1 MSVNDAQV
9 SAQAEVYKPNL
20 DSEEILKRRED
31 LIAQVCS
38 WFGSRFDDFVVG
50 DLRESVREAV
60 GELLAE
66 AAGEDELAHAV
77 SLILT
82 LKAFFQHC
90 RVFNDFV
97 RNNVP
102 RAIDEVLGVPQGD
115 SKGLKPGIPVE
126 IINRASSM
134 VPSFDEL
141 REVVI
146 KAVAL
151 GVAKPLT
158 IADLREMAREGKVS
172 ALFDAR
178 RHRYQITLKLKNL
191 FTDADAEVIIPI
203 SNATVNV
210 VLKYG
215 NKVDEK
221 PKKNKK
227 KGKEEV
233 NMLFMFVPSIM
244 EPYVGLFLKHGW
256 VPDFSSLEFVK
267 FLLEMESREQTVYN
281 TTRDMLREALLKALK
296 SFKFTKVT
304 FQGGDRLYDHLLV
317 DNLKEFVYVDE
328 DETNKE
334 LIVPLRFFTELEV
347 KSGYKSAL
355 VNLLAKEGLLKTR
368 HTRYTFARRDKP
380 DEKTTL
386 DVAVFNL
393 DKLGELLGFD
403 PRDLM
408 KTEVFDISKLI
419 ELSESKVGGG
429 GNETQ

>member
-1 MSVNDAQV
+1 MQTSDAQV
-9 SAQAEVYKPNL
+9 NVQAELYKADADIREKLASVVTDVCKWFNDRFGGVVIGNL
-20 DSEEILKRRED
+20 D
-31 LIAQVCS
+31 
-38 WFGSRFDDFVVG
+38 
-50 DLRESVREAV
+50 ESVRATAEELVDSAV
-60 GELLAE
+60 GEDGLV
-66 AAGEDELAHAV
+66 HAV
-77 SLILT
+77 SLIET
-82 LKAFFQHC
+82 LRAFFQHC
-90 RVFNDFV
+90 RVVDDITRDRVIN
-97 RNNVP
+97 
-102 RAIDEVLGVPQGD
+102 AIDDAITIKENDKEVLKVPLEVLN
-115 SKGLKPGIPVE
+115 KARTLVPTVE
-126 IINRASSM
+126 
-134 VPSFDEL
+134 EL
-141 REVVI
+141 REVLL
-146 KAVAL
+146 KTLAL
-151 GVAKPLT
+151 SVAKPLT
-158 IADLREMAREGKVS
+158 IATLKELARDGRVS
-172 ALFDAR
+172 VVFDAR
-178 RHRYQITLKLKNL
+178 KHRYEFTVKLKNL
-191 FTDADAEVIIPI
+191 FTDTDAEIIIPI

-227 KGKEEV
+227 KEKEEV
-233 NMLFMFVPSIM
+233 NALFMFVPSIL

-267 FLLEMESREQTVYN
+267 FLLEMESREQTAYN

-304 FQGGDRLYDHLLV
+304 FQGGDRLYDPLIV

-408 KTEVFDISKLI
+408 KTEELDISKLI
-419 ELSESKVGGG
+419 ELSESKAGGE
-429 GNETQ
+429 NETQ

>member
-1 MSVNDAQV
+1 MQTSDAQV
-9 SAQAEVYKPNL
+9 NVQAELYKADADIREKLASIVTDVCKWFNDRFGGVVIGNL
-20 DSEEILKRRED
+20 D
-31 LIAQVCS
+31 
-38 WFGSRFDDFVVG
+38 
-50 DLRESVREAV
+50 ESVRATAEELLDSAV
-60 GELLAE
+60 GEAE
-66 AAGEDELAHAV
+66 LVHAV
-77 SLILT
+77 SLIEALR
-82 LKAFFQHC
+82 AFFQHC
-90 RVFNDFV
+90 KVFDDLTMNKV
-97 RNNVP
+97 VN
-102 RAIDEVLGVPQGD
+102 AIDDAITIKENDKKLLRIPREVLNKGRTLVPT
-115 SKGLKPGIPVE
+115 VE
-126 IINRASSM
+126 
-134 VPSFDEL
+134 EL
-141 REVVI
+141 REVLL
-146 KAVAL
+146 KTLAL
-151 GVAKPLT
+151 SVAKPLT
-158 IADLREMAREGKVS
+158 IATLKELARDGRVS
-172 ALFDAR
+172 VVFDAR
-178 RHRYQITLKLKNL
+178 KHRYEFTVKLKNL
-191 FTDADAEVIIPI
+191 FTDADAEIIIPI

-304 FQGGDRLYDHLLV
+304 FQGGDRLYDPLLV

-355 VNLLAKEGLLKTR
+355 VNLLVREGLLKVK
-368 HTRYTFARRDKP
+368 HTRYTFARKDRP
-380 DEKTTL
+380 DEKVTL

-408 KTEVFDISKLI
+408 KTEEFDISKLI
-419 ELSESKVGGG
+419 ELSESKAGGG
-429 GNETQ
+429 ENETQ

>member
-50 DLRESVREAV
+50 DLRELVREAV

-66 AAGEDELAHAV
+66 AAGEDGLAHAV

-178 RHRYQITLKLKNL
+178 RHRYQVTLKLKNL
-191 FTDADAEVIIPI
+191 FTDADAEVIIHI
-203 SNATVNV
+203 SNEKVNN

-215 NKVDEK
+215 RKFDEE
-221 PKKNKK
+221 PK
-227 KGKEEV
+227 KGKKGGDEDV
-233 NMLFMFVPSIM
+233 NPLFDFVPKVL
-244 EPYVGLFLKHGW
+244 EPYVGLFLQQGW
-256 VPDFSSLEFVK
+256 VPSLSSIEFVK
-267 FLLEMESREQTVYN
+267 FILEFVNKEQSVYN
-281 TTRDMLREALLKALK
+281 TTRDELRALLLRALK
-296 SFKFTKVT
+296 DFKFASVT
-304 FQGGDRLYDHLLV
+304 YKDGMRLYDPLILS
-317 DNLKEFVYVDE
+317 NPKEFMFV
-328 DETNKE
+328 DETNGE
-334 LIVPLRFFTELEV
+334 LIAPLRFFTELEV

-355 VNLLAKEGLLKTR
+355 VNLLVREGLLKAK
-368 HTRYTFARRDKP
+368 HTRYTFARKDRP
-380 DEKTTL
+380 DEKVTL

-408 KTEVFDISKLI
+408 KTEEFDISKLI
-419 ELSESKVGGG
+419 ELSESKAGGG
-429 GNETQ
+429 ENETQ